1 MQHFLGRLTQEL
13 FLFLMWV
20 EVGLVKTVH
29 LEQARQLLK
38 SKLTHML
45 YHYTGTDSF
54 QRDLVFREELCHQ
67 MCVLFS
73 VHLSIR
79 SKVADTE
86 KQNKRCTDLYV

>member
-1 MQHFLGRLTQEL
+1 
-13 FLFLMWV
+13 MWV

-29 LEQARQLLK
+29 LEQACQLLK
-38 SKLTHML
+38 NKLTHML
-45 YHYTGTDSF
+45 YHCTDTDTDSF

-79 SKVADTE
+79 SKVADME
-86 KQNKRCTDLYV
+86 KQKQKVC

>member
-29 LEQARQLLK
+29 LEQACQLLK

-45 YHYTGTDSF
+45 YRYTGTDSF

-79 SKVADTE
+79 SKEQTRKNKT
-86 KQNKRCTDLYV
+86 KQKVC